1 MSASISLH
9 PDQREGEEE
18 REGQRKSQRL
28 RLFRKAENVRREK
41 RKIENQTYVAACFPS
56 LGEGV
61 TVDLGLSLLN
71 RLGHNSECMDMCGCL
86 FAILALRH
94 HCKGIRW
101 GISGPGALNISHL
114 VSEAWTAKDTAAMQQ
129 LMQRLHRTCWWKFM
143 AATPSGTA
151 HWSELLIIARVYG
164 ILP

>member
-41 RKIENQTYVAACFPS
+41 RKIEKQTYVAACFPS

-71 RLGHNSECMDMCGCL
+71 RLGHNSECMDMCGRL

-94 HCKGIRW
+94 HCKGIR
-101 GISGPGALNISHL
+101 
-114 VSEAWTAKDTAAMQQ
+114 
-129 LMQRLHRTCWWKFM
+129 
-143 AATPSGTA
+143 
-151 HWSELLIIARVYG
+151 
-164 ILP
+164 